1 MLLLLLQSFAHYVD
15 NVTSNQSIPPSKT
28 VGPSMSIGLVVKK
41 YWNSMLKLGSL
52 YQQTMSEKNS
62 ASDTVSKL
70 QAKVANLKVK
80 NEQLKSCPSTM
91 SDRRASL
98 NSIKSA
104 TSSQTQSM
112 ASETGSLVPSAYGIA
127 KDTRNVGSQTVES
140 ELVPCDACARTQ
152 ACLTE
157 VSNAIIGICRSQNL
171 PSSLSRFQEAVQ
183 VSLGSGALCATD
195 MVYWVSEQSKDLN
208 RINKHL
214 TELMNTINPL
224 KAELKILEEAQV
236 RLEKQVENFN
246 EELQKEKDKQ
256 MAKLQQVENT
266 MEEKK
271 KQNLETV
278 TKLEKDKEELRKGAA
293 VVEERVSILKEELKA
308 QHVHIRDLEVTKET
322 LLEEMRTK
330 MTEKSVVITL
340 EERIK
345 TLASQ
350 LESMNQHLSST
361 SMELEKEKA
370 KLESMQRHEESLQ
383 AKQKA
388 LLQRVDALDQECE
401 ELRESLDDAQDEKA
415 LVEEQLAKLQ
425 EEKTQI
431 KDQFQKQMEKAEELQ
446 LQKQQLEQ
454 SVSELRKN
462 INDLE
467 GEIQEQKERE
477 RLLVAFPDL
486 NIPQEAQFESSSNIA
501 VDMEKQ
507 LQANNIRINILVEEN
522 ARLRNSL
529 SKLRAKA
536 QHGSLKLIPQTQLWS
551 SSRVFSEEIRPQSG
565 HSKKQQENAEGPSA
579 GSKSSSKYSE
589 SAELG
594 KYPVVTTLSRP
605 QSGLQEKTPQSEVVR
620 TATAITIPPEG
631 SAVSTYIK
639 LKKAGG
645 FTGIRITPSGVGKD
659 YKK

>member
-1 MLLLLLQSFAHYVD
+1 MTHLLGNQNCMDNLQKDITDLQGSIIDVFSRVGAVRYPSWKFPDKVSCDLDMVTLLECYDYTEDDTEYTQHSHIVLFELVIDRLLLLLQSFAHYVD

-266 MEEKK
+266 ME
-271 KQNLETV
+271 ETV

-551 SSRVFSEEIRPQSG
+551 S
-565 HSKKQQENAEGPSA
+565 
-579 GSKSSSKYSE
+579 
-589 SAELG
+589 
-594 KYPVVTTLSRP
+594 
-605 QSGLQEKTPQSEVVR
+605 
-620 TATAITIPPEG
+620 
-631 SAVSTYIK
+631 
-639 LKKAGG
+639 
-645 FTGIRITPSGVGKD
+645 
-659 YKK
+659 